1 MLFVPQLPLAWQSQG
16 RKSMVIDIHP
26 SKFRKN
32 LKKSQILVVEDDLHM
47 RIFISTVLETS
58 GYDATAA
65 RDGKEGIQ
73 KAKEV
78 PPDLIIL
85 DVMMPEEGGVSM
97 YRQLKADDKLR
108 GIPVIMLSGVDSQS
122 FLHSL
127 RMMNIGLQDPL
138 PDPEA
143 YVEKPPKAEHLLKVV
158 ERLLKDAS

>member
-1 MLFVPQLPLAWQSQG
+1 MDGRENPRSGQC

-32 LKKSQILVVEDDLHM
+32 LKGSHILVVEDDLHM

-58 GYDATAA
+58 GYNATAA

-97 YRQLKADDKLR
+97 YRQLKADGKLR
-108 GIPVIMLSGVDSQS
+108 GIPVIMLSGVDSNS
-122 FLHSL
+122 FLHAL
-127 RMMNIGLQDPL
+127 RMMNLGVQDPL

-143 YVEKPPKAEHLLKVV
+143 YVEKPPKAEHLLEVI
-158 ERLLKDAS
+158 ERLLKDAN

>member
-1 MLFVPQLPLAWQSQG
+1 M
-16 RKSMVIDIHP
+16 
-26 SKFRKN
+26 
-32 LKKSQILVVEDDLHM
+32 VVEDDLHM
-47 RIFISTVLETS
+47 RIFITTVLETS
-58 GYDATAA
+58 GYNATAT
-65 RDGKEGIQ
+65 RDGREGIK
-73 KAKEV
+73 KAREA

-108 GIPVIMLSGVDSQS
+108 GVPVIMLSGVDSKS

-143 YVEKPPKAEHLLKVV
+143 FVEKPPKAENLLKII